1 MSKNAI
7 SYYGKIPSYGD
18 FISHLVPRTFTGVW
32 DAWLQESLVH
42 WRDTLGE
49 RWVADYLTMLPY
61 RFILSAGI
69 AGEVVW
75 CGVIF
80 ASRDHAGRLFP
91 FTICVPLSASKT
103 NPFALFDA
111 CQEWLAELEQIA
123 TQCLTA
129 NFKKDDLRGSFQ
141 EELDQLA
148 ARWSSVIAHDTS
160 YTCANHTV
168 IPEAAP
174 QELFA
179 WHSQTLPQTVRQT
192 AQGENKVIGKASLTN
207 LSYPMLD
214 SVLVEFCH
222 GYSLWWTKDNDD
234 FSLCQ
239 GLPTKEMTSAFIDKQ
254 WRQRGWLL
262 HG

>member
-7 SYYGKIPSYGD
+7 SYYGKIPSHGD

-32 DAWLQESLVH
+32 DEWLQESLVH
-42 WRDTLGE
+42 WKGTLGE
-49 RWVADYLTMLPY
+49 RWVVDYLTMLPY
-61 RFILSAGI
+61 RFILSSGI

-91 FTICVPLSASKT
+91 FTICVPLSAEKT

-111 CQEWLAELEQIA
+111 CQEWLAELEQVA
-123 TQCLTA
+123 THCLRA
-129 NFKKDDLRGSFQ
+129 NFKKDDLHGSFQ
-141 EELDQLA
+141 AELDQLA

-160 YTCANHTV
+160 YTCANV
-168 IPEAAP
+168 PETAT
-174 QELFA
+174 QDLFA
-179 WHSQTLPQTVRQT
+179 WHSHTLDQVDQR
-192 AQGENKVIGKASLTN
+192 ENKVIGRAALTS

-214 SVLVEFCH
+214 AVLAEFCH
-222 GYSLWWTKDNDD
+222 GYSLWWTKNNDD

-254 WRQRGWLL
+254 WQQRGWLL

>member
-1 MSKNAI
+1 
-7 SYYGKIPSYGD
+7 
-18 FISHLVPRTFTGVW
+18 
-32 DAWLQESLVH
+32 
-42 WRDTLGE
+42 
-49 RWVADYLTMLPY
+49 MLPY

-103 NPFALFDA
+103 NPFTLFDT
-111 CQEWLAELEQIA
+111 CQEWLAELEQVA
-123 TQCLTA
+123 THCLMA
-129 NFKKDDLRGSFQ
+129 NFKKDDLRDSFQ

-148 ARWSSVIAHDTS
+148 VKWSSVIAHDTS
-160 YTCANHTV
+160 YTCSKV
-168 IPEAAP
+168 PEVAT
-174 QELFA
+174 QTLFA
-179 WHSQTLPQTVRQT
+179 WHSQTLDKTVNQT
-192 AQGENKVIGKASLTN
+192 ASLAN

-214 SVLVEFCH
+214 SVLTEFCH

-254 WRQRGWLL
+254 WKQRGWLL
-262 HG
+262 HGY